1 MKFFARHVDHRFAT
15 LVYVAVCVG
24 CTGCVLYLAAALA
37 AAAV

>member
-1 MKFFARHVDHRFAT
+1 MKFIVEPMDRRFAM

-37 AAAV
+37 AVAV